1 MYFHGEIHLII
12 RFPNK
17 KRAIPEFVRKK
28 KRAKF
33 ACLEMGPTIPDEY
46 VALQYYS
53 KSKQNKT
60 KTIFKKYHYL
70 YYNCIQLKSTF
81 ANKCIRY
88 FFFHFNFF
96 HEINLISIFQS

>member
-28 KRAKF
+28 ERANF
-33 ACLEMGPTIPDEY
+33 LCPTIPDEY
-46 VALQYYS
+46 VVLQYYS
-53 KSKQNKT
+53 KSKQNET
-60 KTIFKKYHYL
+60 KTIFKKRRFF
-70 YYNCIQLKSTF
+70 YYYCIQLKSTF

-88 FFFHFNFF
+88 FFFHFIFL